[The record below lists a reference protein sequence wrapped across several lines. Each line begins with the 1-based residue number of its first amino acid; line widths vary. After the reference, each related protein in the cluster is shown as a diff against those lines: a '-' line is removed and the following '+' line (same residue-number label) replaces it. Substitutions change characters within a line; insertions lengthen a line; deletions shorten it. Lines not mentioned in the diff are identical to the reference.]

1 MARSESRNR
10 IRIAALLFLV
20 VAGYYWK
27 LTLTRQFEW
36 MTGNDLAEQVPRPD
50 GRPPSE
56 SAFMETGSVIP

>member
-1 MARSESRNR
+1 MAPSESRNR
-10 IRIAALLFLV
+10 IRIAVLLFLA

-50 GRPPSE
+50 G
-56 SAFMETGSVIP
+56 